1 MLYLLSEK
9 VFSTRGMKCY
19 CIIVCTNLSIYS
31 NDEGMM
37 DSVAVLI
44 RFVLLFSKQSDV
56 SELGRIFLC
65 LYSLIMSVSE
75 YISQHRLIR
84 MRADHYCAPKLAE
97 YILSHH

>member
-1 MLYLLSEK
+1 MEFEIRLQLMLYLLSEK

-56 SELGRIFLC
+56 SETWSDIFVPLFINYVC
-65 LYSLIMSVSE
+65 I
-75 YISQHRLIR
+75 
-84 MRADHYCAPKLAE
+84 
-97 YILSHH
+97 

>member
-1 MLYLLSEK
+1 MEFEIRLQLMLYLLTEK

-31 NDEGMM
+31 NNKGMM

-56 SELGRIFLC
+56 SETWLDIFVPLFINYVC
-65 LYSLIMSVSE
+65 I
-75 YISQHRLIR
+75 
-84 MRADHYCAPKLAE
+84 
-97 YILSHH
+97 